1 MLAARVARML
11 RNKFICLVLVGGL
24 LLYCCCVL
32 LDLGL
37 GAGDSK
43 VTGDSDTTIRRRAF
57 DWDEHNDA
65 SNSSNNITE
74 NASEAA
80 LVTCRNSVQGKALL
94 ADDRGYVCQRLDRLG
109 TGCCNAAADNSHR
122 YHCLTCNAQ
131 HCCAIYEY
139 CVSCCMHPDKK
150 SLLKRVLKQVSEGSP
165 LYASVSDQ
173 FELCL
178 VKCRT
183 SSQSVQHETLY
194 RDPRSKHCYGERVPV
209 LLPEGDA

>member
-1 MLAARVARML
+1 MLAARIVRMIRNNIVA
-11 RNKFICLVLVGGL
+11 LVLSGAFI
-24 LLYCCCVL
+24 LYCCVVFFDNTFSS
-32 LDLGL
+32 LDN
-37 GAGDSK
+37 K
-43 VTGDSDTTIRRRAF
+43 VTGDPDISVRQKEF
-57 DWDEHNDA
+57 QWDLPTEGQPWG
-65 SNSSNNITE
+65 NSTQPSVI
-74 NASEAA
+74 
-80 LVTCRNSVQGKALL
+80 TCRNSVQGKALL
-94 ADDRGYVCQRLDRLG
+94 ADDRGYVCQRSDRLG
-109 TGCCNAAADNSHR
+109 SGCCDPTASNTFRH
-122 YHCLTCNAQ
+122 HCLTCNSQ

-194 RDPRSKHCYGERVPV
+194 RDPRAKHCYGER
-209 LLPEGDA
+209 LPALHADADA